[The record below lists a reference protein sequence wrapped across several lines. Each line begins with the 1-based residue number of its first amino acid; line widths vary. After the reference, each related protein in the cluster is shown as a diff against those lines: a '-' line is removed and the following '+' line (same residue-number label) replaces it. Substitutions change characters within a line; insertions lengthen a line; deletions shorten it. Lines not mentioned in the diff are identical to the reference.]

1 VGATTADKQYNRL
14 LQLPLPPKSFAIKW
28 YMPVEILIPMMAP
41 MGAAMTPQIK
51 YKNENGALLAV
62 IWLRNSDCRRP
73 LIIPTMIE
81 VVAIQINPRVEPLS
95 GSFSMVWKGVI
106 PGRLHTS
113 HHISYHFLGF
123 AG

>member
-81 VVAIQINPRVEPLS
+81 VVATHASNHYLVLS
-95 GSFSMVWKGVI
+95 AWFGKV
-106 PGRLHTS
+106 
-113 HHISYHFLGF
+113 
-123 AG
+123 